1 MSNYEIMI
9 LVDPAAKE
17 EDFTSLV
24 FSVLNEKDAKLEK
37 LERSELAYPI
47 KKMSRASYYLISA
60 KAEPHL
66 IAELTRKLNISKII
80 LRNLIINL
88 DSERGLK
95 PRKVKKVYGRK
106 PAFANNRDGKKTFP
120 RPYNKDNT
128 EAKPGN
134 NEARGE
140 RKPRPRVEKS
150 K

>member
-9 LVDPAAKE
+9 LVDPTAKE

-24 FSVLNEKDAKLEK
+24 FSVLNEKNAKMEK

-47 KKMSRASYYLISA
+47 KKMSRATYYLISV

-95 PRKVKKVYGRK
+95 PKKVKKVYGKK
-106 PAFANNRDGKKTFP
+106 PAFANNRDGKRTFP
-120 RPYNKDNT
+120 KPQNKDNT
-128 EAKPGN
+128 ETRQGN
-134 NEARGE
+134 NETRGE
-140 RKPRPRVEKS
+140 RKPKPRLEKI